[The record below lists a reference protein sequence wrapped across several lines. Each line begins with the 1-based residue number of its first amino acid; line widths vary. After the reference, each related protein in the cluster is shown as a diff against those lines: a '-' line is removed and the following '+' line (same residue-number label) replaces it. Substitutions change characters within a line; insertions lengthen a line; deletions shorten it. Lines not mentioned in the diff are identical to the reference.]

1 MFRCL
6 ALSKGTPLIAEK
18 VDQDVRAMLP
28 ITDWMRR
35 HADRRNPEAFINT
48 NPEYFASEIAAAITA
63 LMEGEGDSF
72 HPRGVV

>member
-1 MFRCL
+1 
-6 ALSKGTPLIAEK
+6 
-18 VDQDVRAMLP
+18 MLP